1 MFSSPCSFTPP
12 VISAETANVTLYY
25 GVDGKTDTSKVRVG
39 NEYTLPNVSLKVEG
53 RKFSGWEDSDGNV
66 YMAGTDVLI
75 SADTF
80 FTAVWTAETTTTLIG
95 GIEYADPVTAFR
107 SLKDGETIEILSD
120 VESSGLMYTT
130 ENGVSP
136 FPDEGITLDFNGNTL
151 TCIGPA
157 VGSSGTESQILHF
170 EKDSKV
176 TIKDAVIVNNTS
188 SVGFML
194 QNYAYTTLDNVE
206 FIPDENVTLVFSN
219 NNGRLVLKNGTHIH
233 ATTNTAY
240 SYVGD
245 ACFWKPYYP
254 NGTSMIIEDDSVVIE
269 GTVCIDYSVADAED
283 IAAGKLVI
291 VKPIGYDL
299 NYMVSLPEELSSYEY
314 GWIPS
319 TVAGYT
325 DGYEMLFVGPSIE

>member
-1 MFSSPCSFTPP
+1 MKKNILVVCAFFVSLFVASCSPRLVVLPPP

-136 FPDEGITLDFNGNTL
+136 FPDVITTV
-151 TCIGPA
+151 A
-157 VGSSGTESQILHF
+157 
-170 EKDSKV
+170 
-176 TIKDAVIVNNTS
+176 
-188 SVGFML
+188 
-194 QNYAYTTLDNVE
+194 
-206 FIPDENVTLVFSN
+206 VTLAVPSLSPRAVPFES
-219 NNGRLVLKNGTHIH
+219 
-233 ATTNTAY
+233 
-240 SYVGD
+240 
-245 ACFWKPYYP
+245 
-254 NGTSMIIEDDSVVIE
+254 TSKM
-269 GTVCIDYSVADAED
+269 
-283 IAAGKLVI
+283 
-291 VKPIGYDL
+291 
-299 NYMVSLPEELSSYEY
+299 SS
-314 GWIPS
+314 
-319 TVAGYT
+319 
-325 DGYEMLFVGPSIE
+325 F

>member
-1 MFSSPCSFTPP
+1 M
-12 VISAETANVTLYY
+12 
-25 GVDGKTDTSKVRVG
+25 DGKTDTSKVRVG

-95 GIEYADPVTAFR
+95 GIEYADPVAAFR

-157 VGSSGTESQILHF
+157 VGSSGTETNCFQLLSGNIVEF
-170 EKDSKV
+170 RNGEISASSPTAKM
-176 TIKDAVIVNNTS
+176 VIQNYSDRTLDDVVVNAGEATQYVASNNFGSLTMKNNTILNAENCVAFDVYYYLS
-188 SVGFML
+188 SA
-194 QNYAYTTLDNVE
+194 YAEGVS
-206 FIPDENVTLVFSN
+206 V
-219 NNGRLVLKNGTHIH
+219 K
-233 ATTNTAY
+233 
-240 SYVGD
+240 
-245 ACFWKPYYP
+245 
-254 NGTSMIIEDDSVVIE
+254 IEDQSVVI
-269 GTVCIDYSVADAED
+269 D
-283 IAAGKLVI
+283 LVLRGI
-291 VKPIGYDL
+291 EEAVIRFIL
-299 NYMVSLPEELSSYEY
+299 LPVE
-314 GWIPS
+314 
-319 TVAGYT
+319 
-325 DGYEMLFVGPSIE
+325 